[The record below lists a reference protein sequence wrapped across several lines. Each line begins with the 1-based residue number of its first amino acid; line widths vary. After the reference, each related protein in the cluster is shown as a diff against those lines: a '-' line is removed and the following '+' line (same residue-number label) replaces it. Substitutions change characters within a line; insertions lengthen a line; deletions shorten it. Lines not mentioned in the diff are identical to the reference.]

1 MLFLSLSISDIKDI
15 PNEIRSYV
23 IEIGSNSSKKK
34 GLYTVLTTLLYYKY
48 LHPAQD
54 IRLHQERFQGGFS
67 RRGYNAQSVTPNISF
82 SGNGKKENSFS
93 FDVSTAELREQ
104 ILSII
109 KDKIASYNEEIEKI
123 NVEITAEQETL
134 NRILQDEDIT
144 VSFKEKT
151 FYKRIDSNVN
161 NIYTNLFTSKNELYS
176 GSEFVRISDSNLDP
190 PMK

>member
-1 MLFLSLSISDIKDI
+1 MPYGFKVIYGIHRKLCMVAVIPFYSLSIYDIKDI

-54 IRLHQERFQGGFS
+54 IRLHQERFKDGFS

-93 FDVSTAELREQ
+93 FDVSTAELRGQ

-109 KDKIASYNEEIEKI
+109 KDN
-123 NVEITAEQETL
+123 
-134 NRILQDEDIT
+134 
-144 VSFKEKT
+144 
-151 FYKRIDSNVN
+151 
-161 NIYTNLFTSKNELYS
+161 
-176 GSEFVRISDSNLDP
+176 
-190 PMK
+190 

>member
-1 MLFLSLSISDIKDI
+1 MVAVIPFYSLSIYDIKDI

-54 IRLHQERFQGGFS
+54 IRLHQERFKGGFS

-93 FDVSTAELREQ
+93 FDVSTAELRGQ

-109 KDKIASYNEEIEKI
+109 KDN
-123 NVEITAEQETL
+123 
-134 NRILQDEDIT
+134 
-144 VSFKEKT
+144 
-151 FYKRIDSNVN
+151 
-161 NIYTNLFTSKNELYS
+161 
-176 GSEFVRISDSNLDP
+176 
-190 PMK
+190 